1 MRNHSTKT
9 SWNITNHSRPKAAWI
24 AGIALLLMAVLAPIA
39 QFGVLDNL
47 IVPEDAST
55 TISNIVASP
64 GMFQI
69 AGVAFV
75 IVALLDVV
83 VAWTLHV
90 VLQGVNR
97 VASLVTASLR
107 TVYAGVLAVATINL
121 FEVTRVANDRA
132 SLGASGLQAEI
143 MGSLRS
149 FHTGYEEI
157 GLAIFALHL
166 FGLGYLV
173 YQSVDFPKFLGI
185 LVVVAGGGYLF
196 DSLGQMLTAG
206 FGQSVAQFTFVG
218 EALLILWLFWR
229 AAKRFPTD
237 KSPDEAIGRRVTR
250 TASVTR

>member
-9 SWNITNHSRPKAAWI
+9 SWSITNLSRQRAAWI

-39 QFGVLDNL
+39 QFGVLENL

-55 TISNIVASP
+55 TVSNIVASP

-97 VASLVTASLR
+97 FASLVTAWLR
-107 TVYAGVLAVATINL
+107 TVYAGVLAIATTNL
-121 FEVTRVANDRA
+121 FEVARVATDRA
-132 SLGASGLQAEI
+132 SLDASGLQTEVI
-143 MGSLRS
+143 GSLRS
-149 FHTGYEEI
+149 FHIGYEEI

-173 YQSVDFPKFLGI
+173 YRSADFPRFLGI

-196 DSLGQMLTAG
+196 DSLGQMLTAD

-218 EALLILWLFWR
+218 EALLIFWLFWR
-229 AAKRFPTD
+229 AAKGFPTVE
-237 KSPDEAIGRRVTR
+237 SPDEAISRRVTR
-250 TASVTR
+250 TASLNR